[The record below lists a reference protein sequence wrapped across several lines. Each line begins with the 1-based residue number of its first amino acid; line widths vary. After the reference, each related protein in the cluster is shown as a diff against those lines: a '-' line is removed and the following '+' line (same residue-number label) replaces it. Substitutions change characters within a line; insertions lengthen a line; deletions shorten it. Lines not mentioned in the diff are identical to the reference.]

1 MRIAVALLLLASSA
15 RAAPFVDVVTMGP
28 GTALFTRFGHAAICV
43 GDDTA
48 PPDQARCYN
57 FGTADFSKPVA
68 FTWQFLRGRALFW
81 VAEDSWG
88 SVKGSY
94 TGDDRSLWRQRLPLP
109 AEDIVRIT
117 GALAASLDEKNRHYL
132 YHHFRDNCTT
142 RVRDVI
148 GGPLSRAGDDTHD
161 GPSFRQ
167 YARQGFAGDLPMLL
181 AAELIL
187 GRAADEHTTRPQAMF
202 LPDVLREEVTTRL
215 SVQPEAI
222 YTRHAPLRGGSTWL
236 GGALLLAVGA
246 LLALFVLLGRRAPR
260 LSLFPAALVLGA
272 LGLAYWTMAIVS
284 VMPELRF
291 NENALVFWPTDFL
304 LPWMR
309 GRYLTF
315 RVLVMVALVA
325 GHLVGVFIQ
334 PLAPLV
340 LAALPLGCALVVR
353 DTR

>member
-1 MRIAVALLLLASSA
+1 MRIAVALCLLASTA

-28 GTALFTRFGHAAICV
+28 GGALFTRFGHAAICV
-43 GDDTA
+43 GDDAA
-48 PPDQARCYN
+48 PPERARCYN
-57 FGTADFSKPVA
+57 FGTADFSKPVE
-68 FTWQFLRGRALFW
+68 FTWRFLRGRALFW

-88 SVKGSY
+88 AMKASY
-94 TGDDRSLWRQRLPLP
+94 TGEDRSLWRQRLPL
-109 AEDIVRIT
+109 ATDDVVRIT
-117 GALAASLDEKNRHYL
+117 GALATSLDEKNRHYL

-148 GGPLSRAGDDTHD
+148 GAPLSRTGDDMHD

-167 YARQGFAGDLPMLL
+167 YARDGFAGDLPMLL

-187 GRAADEHTTRPQAMF
+187 GRAADERTTRPQAMF
-202 LPDVLREEVTTRL
+202 LPEVLRDEVATRL
-215 SVQPEAI
+215 SAKPEAI
-222 YTRHAPLRGGSTWL
+222 YTRRAPLRRGPTWL
-236 GGALLLAVGA
+236 GGALLLGVGA
-246 LLALFVLLGRRAPR
+246 MLALIVLLGRRSPR
-260 LSLFPAALVLGA
+260 LSLVPAAIVLGVF
-272 LGLAYWTMAIVS
+272 GLAYWTMAIVS
-284 VMPELRF
+284 VMPELRW
-291 NENALVFWPTDFL
+291 NENALVFWPTDLL
-304 LPWMR
+304 LPWLR
-309 GRYLTF
+309 GRYLTL